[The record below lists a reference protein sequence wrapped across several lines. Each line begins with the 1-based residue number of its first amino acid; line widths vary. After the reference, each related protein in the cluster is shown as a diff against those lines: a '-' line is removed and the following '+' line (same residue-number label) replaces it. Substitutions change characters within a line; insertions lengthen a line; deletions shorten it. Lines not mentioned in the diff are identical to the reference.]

1 MTNEERREAAWIV
14 FDYERGMYLDLHDIH
29 ARNPDGVFVFG
40 PGASLGRTII
50 NSLTEARVLHANIL
64 CEMLTRRVPLTE
76 YLSIWDMLDLF
87 DPDSRKTNIPQEATE
102 LSRVYGYYLE
112 SGTLSN
118 ACHFRVK
125 TPGTCRG
132 DSFDYRE
139 ILKAIHEPLVAAMD
153 AVIARRKLQEKAAE
167 ARIDE
172 DRPVQVKL
180 SPGSE
185 VIWGQ
190 GGKIVDLSPKPRFV
204 RLTRFSGSPEFVDA
218 AKVMAVG
225 PYEESADKMRSRV
238 SFSPDGDFWIVVQE
252 SPEEVV
258 AKLEGRA

>member
-14 FDYERGMYLDLHDIH
+14 FEYEREMYLDLHDIH

-40 PGASLGRTII
+40 PGASFGRTII

-64 CEMLTRRVPLTE
+64 CEMLTCRVPLTE

-139 ILKAIHEPLVAAMD
+139 ILEAIHKPLVAAMD
-153 AVIARRKLQEKAAE
+153 AVISLRKLQEKAAE
-167 ARIDE
+167 VRIDE
-172 DRPVQVKL
+172 DRPVRVTL
-180 SPGSE
+180 PAGCE

-190 GGKIVDLSPKPRFV
+190 GGKIVDMGPKPRFV
-204 RLTRFSGSPEFVDA
+204 EFSQDGSPILVNRDL
-218 AKVMAVG
+218 VSYVSPG
-225 PYEESADKMRSRV
+225 IVSAGTIQSTCWLHGLPGGLEV
-238 SFSPDGDFWIVVQE
+238 LGTL
-252 SPEEVV
+252 EEVV